1 MTPVEACGH
10 RLMRGIAWSAAACAA
25 IAAMG
30 CQPAERE
37 RVKVRDAEN
46 RRAPPTMTAALLASE
61 SLNLLRKFAFNAL
74 VVPVLDVD
82 DPARFAPVDSSLLC
96 ADRSQVAVN
105 GETMVAGDTVPP
117 GAFVLQWDLKMY
129 CPFGRIGP
137 FLDGRVDV
145 LVFRDDEFGMDA
157 VIRPITLAI
166 DGFPVLRLDDTAM
179 FEAASGQSAVAS
191 TTGVTNLANRPR

>member
-1 MTPVEACGH
+1 MAV
-10 RLMRGIAWSAAACAA
+10 
-25 IAAMG
+25 
-30 CQPAERE
+30 
-37 RVKVRDAEN
+37 
-46 RRAPPTMTAALLASE
+46 ALLTSE
-61 SLNLLRKFAFNAL
+61 SLNLLRRFAFNAL
-74 VVPVLDVD
+74 VVPVLDDD
-82 DPARFAPVDSSLLC
+82 DPARFAPVDSTLLC

-129 CPFGRIGP
+129 CPFGRRGP

-166 DGFPVLRLDDTAM
+166 DGFLVPRLDDTAM
-179 FEAASGQSAVAS
+179 FEVARGQSAVAS
-191 TTGVTNLANRPR
+191 TTGVTNSVNRPR